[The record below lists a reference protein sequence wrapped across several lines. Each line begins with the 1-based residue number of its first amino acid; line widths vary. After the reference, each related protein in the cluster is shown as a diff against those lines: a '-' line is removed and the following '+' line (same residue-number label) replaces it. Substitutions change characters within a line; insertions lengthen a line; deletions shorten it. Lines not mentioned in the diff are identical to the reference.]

1 METPKRMSVGA
12 NGNRIALTP
21 DTVSSTPSPRTNK
34 SLREP
39 KETKTSIMNHILI
52 NAIVFLF
59 GISIGG
65 MIYSSRG
72 CFAGADWSTTFA
84 GGDIMDAP
92 SQIRGGRDDDRISP
106 TTQNRGLFDEMHNKL
121 YNIANKPVVLPRR
134 QYKLGDVKETGGG
147 LQDSD
152 RELLGSLYYNASSV
166 FEFGLGE
173 STEIAGE
180 FYVPITGIVDLDI
193 YVFEEV
199 SNQ

>member
-1 METPKRMSVGA
+1 MSVGS
-12 NGNRIALTP
+12 

-180 FYVPITGIVDLDI
+180 FHVPITGIVDLDI